1 MKNFI
6 LILPVIAGSMWGA
19 AGTFIR
25 VLNTHGIDSWTTFSS
40 RTVAAVLLLFI
51 GIFIYDK
58 SLFRIKIEDLWIFIG
73 AGLLCMLGLNYC
85 FTNAV
90 NQINLSL
97 AAVLLSMSPIFVLF
111 LSRLLFK
118 EAITK
123 KKIYC
128 MLLAITGCVLSS
140 GILEASSGIIWTV
153 TGIFLGLAAAFFYAL
168 YGIFSK
174 FSGQRDYNA
183 FTLTFY
189 SLLTLAIAAFPFANW
204 TSYGVYLA
212 EAPVANTL
220 FTFAHGA
227 VASVLPYGFFALA
240 LKYKDSGIVSIL
252 AAGAEPVSATILG
265 FLFFN
270 ENPTFLSITGLVVTI
285 TALTLLCKPARR
297 SL

>member
-1 MKNFI
+1 
-6 LILPVIAGSMWGA
+6 
-19 AGTFIR
+19 
-25 VLNTHGIDSWTTFSS
+25 
-40 RTVAAVLLLFI
+40 VAAVLLLFI
-51 GIFIYDK
+51 SILIYDR
-58 SLFRIKIEDLWIFIG
+58 SLFRVKIKDLWIFIG

-189 SLLTLAIAAFPFANW
+189 SLLTLAIVAFPFANW
-204 TSYGVYLA
+204 TSYGAYLA

-297 SL
+297 SS